1 MSMRPQDTLLDT
13 TPTMAMNCTQLHLRG
28 PMTRDRM
35 THALAMRLSYY
46 GMAMRAEEGAEI
58 QRRLEAEHICE
69 YLLGWKKGYLLVV

>member
-1 MSMRPQDTLLDT
+1 
-13 TPTMAMNCTQLHLRG
+13 
-28 PMTRDRM
+28 MTSDRM

-58 QRRLEAEHICE
+58 QRRLEAGHICE